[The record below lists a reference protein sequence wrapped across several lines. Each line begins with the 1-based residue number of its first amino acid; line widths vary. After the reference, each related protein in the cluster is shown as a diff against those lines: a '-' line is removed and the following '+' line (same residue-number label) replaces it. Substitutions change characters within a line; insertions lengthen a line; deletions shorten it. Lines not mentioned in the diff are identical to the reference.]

1 MECQKFPRQVN
12 IYFWM
17 WKTLLLAGLAHS
29 QCQFHYKSFFSK
41 FFLFYFVEH
50 VRYWR
55 INLQNF
61 TCVLLELLNIM
72 LHFALDQWILHF
84 FDKRKSNWM
93 AFSTKIPTQ
102 AMRSLIK
109 YLCYLEIPKFA
120 FLKAAESLS
129 GVLFLPFSILIP
141 TYLYLA

>member
-1 MECQKFPRQVN
+1 
-12 IYFWM
+12 
-17 WKTLLLAGLAHS
+17 
-29 QCQFHYKSFFSK
+29 
-41 FFLFYFVEH
+41 
-50 VRYWR
+50 
-55 INLQNF
+55 
-61 TCVLLELLNIM
+61 
-72 LHFALDQWILHF
+72 
-84 FDKRKSNWM
+84 M

-129 GVLFLPFSILIP
+129 GVLLLPFSIFIP